1 MAMNK
6 ITHLVFGSF
15 YPHLPD
21 NDIALLYTKYL
32 KSESYA
38 NIRKEEQIYLAA
50 KWHYLQKYFE
60 TEELA
65 EGIRKVNEEF
75 YRKCC
80 SQQRKTHYEKNIE
93 KINAQRRECYE
104 RNKDKLHANE
114 KKYRDSH
121 KEQIYERIK
130 KYAEANKDEIN
141 EKRKSKVTCECGAV
155 VRHDYMVVHKRSI
168 KHLDFI
174 NNIDS

>member
-1 MAMNK
+1 MAKNK

-32 KSESYA
+32 KSENYA
-38 NIRKEEQIYLAA
+38 TIRKEEQIYLAA
-50 KWHYLQKYFE
+50 KWNYLQKYFE

-104 RNKDKLHANE
+104 RNKDKMHAND

-121 KEQIYERIK
+121 KEQIYERTK
-130 KYAEANKDEIN
+130 RYTEEHREELN
-141 EKRKSKVTCECGAV
+141 EKRKLKITCECGAV
-155 VRHDYMVVHKRSI
+155 VRHDYMVVHKRST
-168 KHLDFI
+168 KHLDFL
-174 NNIDS
+174 NKSK